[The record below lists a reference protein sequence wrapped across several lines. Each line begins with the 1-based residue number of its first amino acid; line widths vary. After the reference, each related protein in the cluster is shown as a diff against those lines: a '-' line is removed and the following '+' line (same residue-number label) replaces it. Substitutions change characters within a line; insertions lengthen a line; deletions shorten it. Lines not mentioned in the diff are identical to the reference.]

1 MNAQVFRILW
11 RIMLMY
17 SVGRWLY
24 MVDRSLSQGS
34 CFLYVLQTASGIHD
48 IIMVIFAKDYAHFLH
63 EIVEINK
70 VSLGFGAHVSYN
82 IQRSMCRVSDTA
94 VQTNL

>member
-1 MNAQVFRILW
+1 
-11 RIMLMY
+11 
-17 SVGRWLY
+17 
-24 MVDRSLSQGS
+24 
-34 CFLYVLQTASGIHD
+34 
-48 IIMVIFAKDYAHFLH
+48 MVIFAKDYAHFLH

>member
-1 MNAQVFRILW
+1 
-11 RIMLMY
+11 MY
-17 SVGRWLY
+17 LTNGDGKLK
-24 MVDRSLSQGS
+24 M
-34 CFLYVLQTASGIHD
+34 
-48 IIMVIFAKDYAHFLH
+48 IIVIFAKDYAHFLH